1 MDAVFRRSGARISTD
16 RAFLLFA
23 AEVGARFDSLVL
35 FGRTLDTP
43 ETADYDLHEAA
54 ELVEL
59 PHYTSLLHVGE
70 VARALPG
77 TVRAMWR
84 GLDRVDTVWVIG
96 PNPYDLLLIGLALL
110 RRKRVALGVR
120 QDTVAYYRARVPGRR
135 WWPAVAAMRVVD
147 RVYRLLARRVPTT
160 VVGEE
165 IARSYGAGLPTVL
178 PITVSLVRAADVAPD
193 VPARSWDGRLELLTV
208 GRLEREKNPL
218 LLVEALAELERR
230 EPGRHHVTWV
240 GRGPLE
246 DDVLRLAER
255 LGVRERITLRGYVAF
270 GEELFQLYRR
280 AHLFVHVSLTEG
292 VPQVIVEALACGTPV
307 VATDVGGVGAAFG
320 VPGVASLVPPAD
332 RDALVAAIRQVTADG
347 VARDAR
353 TRRGLE
359 LVRGLTLEAE
369 SERVARFIAREPAA
383 QGLPSNP
390 M

>member
-1 MDAVFRRSGARISTD
+1 MDAVFRRSGRRITTD

-23 AEVGARFDSLVL
+23 SEVGARFDGLVL

-43 ETADYDLHEAA
+43 EAADYELHEAA

-59 PHYTSLLHVGE
+59 PHYTSLLHVVE
-70 VARALPG
+70 VLRALPG
-77 TVRAMWR
+77 TFRAMWR
-84 GLDRVDTVWVIG
+84 GLDLVDTVWVIG
-96 PNPYDLLLIGLALL
+96 PNPYDLLLLAMAAV
-110 RRKRVALGVR
+110 RRRRVALGVR
-120 QDTVAYYRARVPGRR
+120 QDTVAYYRARVPSRR
-135 WWPAVAAMRVVD
+135 WWPAVAAMGVVD
-147 RVYRLLARRVPTT
+147 RLYRLLARRVPTT

-193 VPARSWDGRLELLTV
+193 VPPREWGGRLDLLTV

-230 EPGRHHVTWV
+230 EPGRYHVTWV

-246 DDVLRLAER
+246 RDVLGLAER
-255 LGVRERITLRGYVAF
+255 LGVRERITLHGYVAF
-270 GEELFQLYRR
+270 GEELFELYRR
-280 AHLFVHVSLTEG
+280 ASMFVHVSLTEG

-307 VATDVGGVGAAFG
+307 VATEVGGVGAAFG
-320 VPGVASLVPPAD
+320 APGAARLVPPAD
-332 RDALVAAIRQVTADG
+332 RDALVAAIQEVVADG
-347 VARDAR
+347 AGRDGR

-369 SERVARFIAREPAA
+369 AERVARFIAREQAG
-383 QGLPSNP
+383 QGFSSSP